1 MKKLIRFALALGVL
15 FTLALVGAY
24 LLLGRAVEEV
34 VNRGGSEAL
43 GTETQLGNAEI
54 GLFKGQFGLGDLTV
68 GNPEGF
74 EAPSFL
80 ELGKV
85 DLDLP
90 LWNLTGDV
98 VEIPSLAIENVALTL
113 ERNDQGRWNYDE
125 ILAALKRFSGGDAGD
140 PAPSEE
146 ETAGEGKRFIVRDL
160 RIDGVTLELDMGE
173 SQGLI
178 PGGGSFTL
186 APIHLENVDSS
197 GEGLSIS
204 ELSALLVNTLLA
216 SSLQV
221 DGIPDKLISDFGG
234 YLQDVQGQAEHL
246 LEAKTE
252 ELIGELDGKIES
264 ALSKAGLGDALGGAG
279 LQEILDG
286 EAKPDLEKLLDE
298 KVGGGLGDLLKGAG
312 GDDDPEGG
320 GSIEDRLE
328 GSQGQLENEI
338 DEVLQKG
345 AGELEKGLGGLLG
358 GKKKDG

>member
-1 MKKLIRFALALGVL
+1 MKKLIRFALVLGLL
-15 FTLALVGAY
+15 FTAVLIGAY

-54 GLFKGQFGLGDLTV
+54 GLIRGQFGLGDLTV

-74 EAPSFL
+74 EAASFL

-98 VEIPSLAIENVALTL
+98 VEIPRLAIENVALTL
-113 ERNDQGRWNYDE
+113 ERDDQGRWNYDE
-125 ILAALKRFSGGDAGD
+125 ILSALKRFSGESSGEPDPTGEEPAGD
-140 PAPSEE
+140 
-146 ETAGEGKRFIVRDL
+146 GKRFIVREL
-160 RIDGVTLELDMGE
+160 TIDGVTLNLDMGE
-173 SQGLI
+173 AQGLI

-186 APIHLENVDSS
+186 APVHLEDVDSS

-252 ELIGELDGKIES
+252 ELIGDLDGKIQN
-264 ALSKAGLGDALGGAG
+264 ALSGAGLGDALGGAG
-279 LQEILDG
+279 LGDILDG
-286 EAKPDLEKLLDE
+286 DAKPDLDKLLDG
-298 KVGGGLGDLLKGAG
+298 KAGDGL
-312 GDDDPEGG
+312 
-320 GSIEDRLE
+320 EDRLE
-328 GSQGQLENEI
+328 ESQSELEGEI
-338 DEVLQKG
+338 DEV
-345 AGELEKGLGGLLG
+345 LEKGLGGLLG